1 MLQPSLQM
9 ATTTTTKTT
18 HCTHCGTPFIPKAEE
33 SYCCHG
39 CYYVAQL
46 LHDGGLERFY
56 ELKGEKTVPPVGS
69 KVFQPS
75 DTAPL
80 QAELETAEAATEEP
94 TVSTRLSIEGISC
107 IGCVWLIEAI
117 YKRQSGASQ
126 IVIDPRCNAVELTWR
141 RGAFSIQVFAQEL
154 QKIGYRL
161 CPYSEDPSANRNGS
175 KQIAHR
181 IGLCGFFLLNT
192 MLFTLPG
199 YLGMGGEFFLA
210 PLFQMLGG
218 LFATLSLIVGGG
230 YFISRAWQA
239 AKARV
244 LHIDLPIAMGLIA
257 AYLGSLIGCIT
268 EYTSLIYFDFVATFV
283 FLMLAGRWL
292 QEFALEKNR
301 SQLQRQKVGPREVTQ
316 LNGAH
321 DGERLPVQKVT
332 AGLDYSIAPGEINP
346 VAAQPLDA
354 LGTLSLE
361 WINGEADPVIWPKEK
376 TAPAGAI
383 NVGLHSLRFR
393 ASESWPDSLLAQLL
407 ERSEDTFRDQRLQ
420 SILRAYI
427 ACVLVIAVVGGA
439 AWMATTGNI
448 LKSTQVL
455 ISILIVSCPCAL
467 GVALPMCDE
476 FATARLRRAGLFIK
490 SAQIWERLRRVNT
503 VVFDKTG
510 TLTMDIPRLT
520 NTQSIQQLDP
530 LSAQALYQLVA
541 HNVHPVARSLREALL
556 AYHSSISESAPPLV
570 NSVEEII
577 GKGLIWKDA
586 GSNQWSLGR
595 SAWLAEDTHTPED
608 ARSVLR
614 QNGLL
619 VAAFSFI
626 EDVRDDARDSIA
638 ALRNRKLDT
647 AILSGD
653 AAERVATIADQLDLP
668 TDSAIAQCSPTDKAN
683 WIDTHAPDSALMIGD
698 GANDSLA
705 FDKAICR
712 GTPVVDRS
720 ILEASADFFF
730 FGRSLR
736 CLPALFTTAIARRR
750 TVTTVF
756 AAAVCYNVAAVSL
769 CLAGMMH
776 PLLAAILM
784 PLSSIA
790 TLAIAWVGL
799 GRR

>member
-1 MLQPSLQM
+1 MPSLSQS
-9 ATTTTTKTT
+9 KTI
-18 HCTHCGTPFIPKAEE
+18 HCTHCGTPFVPKAEE
-33 SYCCHG
+33 TYCCHG

-46 LHDGGLERFY
+46 IHDGGLERFY
-56 ELKGEKTVPPVGS
+56 ELKGNKAVPPVGS

-80 QAELETAEAATEEP
+80 QAELETAEATSEQK
-94 TVSTRLSIEGISC
+94 TVTTRLSIEGISC

-117 YKRQSGASQ
+117 YKRQSGASH
-126 IVIDPRCNAVELTWR
+126 IVIDPRSNAVELTWR
-141 RGAFSIQVFAQEL
+141 RGAFAIQSFAQEL

-161 CPYSEDPSANRNGS
+161 CPYSEDASANRNGS
-175 KQIAHR
+175 KQLAHR

-230 YFISRAWQA
+230 YFIGRAWQA

-244 LHIDLPIAMGLIA
+244 LHIDLPIAAGLIA
-257 AYLGSLIGCIT
+257 AYLGSLIGCLT
-268 EYTSLIYFDFVATFV
+268 GYASLIYFDFVATFV

-301 SQLQRQKVGPREVTQ
+301 SQLQRQKVGPREVTL

-361 WINGEADPVIWPKEK
+361 WINGEADPVIWPQEK

-407 ERSEDTFRDQRLQ
+407 ERTEDTFRDQRLQ

-427 ACVLVIAVVGGA
+427 ACVLMIAVIGSA
-439 AWMATTGNI
+439 AWLATTGNI

-455 ISILIVSCPCAL
+455 ISILVVSCPCAL

-490 SAQIWERLRRVNT
+490 SAQIWERLRRVKT

-556 AYHSSISESAPPLV
+556 AYHPNVTDTAPITTHE
-570 NSVEEII
+570 VEEVI

-586 GSNQWSLGR
+586 GNNQWSLGT
-595 SAWLAEDTHTPED
+595 SDWLAQDTHAPTD

-619 VAAFSFI
+619 VAAFNFI

-638 ALRNRKLDT
+638 ALRSRKLDT
-647 AILSGD
+647 LILSGD
-653 AAERVATIADQLDLP
+653 AAERVAPIAEQLDLP
-668 TDSAIAQCSPTDKAN
+668 SSAAKAHCSPTDKAN
-683 WIDTHAPDSALMIGD
+683 WITAHAPDAALMIGD

-736 CLPALFTTAIARRR
+736 CLPALFVTATKRRR

-756 AAAVCYNVAAVSL
+756 TVAVCYNIAAVSL

-784 PLSSIA
+784 PLSSVA
-790 TLAIAWVGL
+790 TLAIAWIGL
-799 GRR
+799 GRK